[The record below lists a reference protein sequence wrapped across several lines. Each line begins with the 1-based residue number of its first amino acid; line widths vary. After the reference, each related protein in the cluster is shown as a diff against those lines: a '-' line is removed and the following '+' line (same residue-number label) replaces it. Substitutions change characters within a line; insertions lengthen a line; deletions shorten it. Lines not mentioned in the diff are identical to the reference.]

1 MERELAI
8 TALRTQGLTCD
19 VGSRIALR
27 FPQTWGMDIDVE
39 WIRQA
44 LAQNPDRTQRGLAE
58 AMGIDATGVSRMLKG
73 LRQLK
78 ANEVQ
83 KVREYFAKAS
93 KSDITSNLKSDEGMG
108 PLISAPLIKPT
119 DWPRDLPVYGVAVAG
134 SEGGIEFNGQVT
146 DYLRRPPRLQA
157 VIGAYAVYVHG
168 DSMSPWRKNGDAVYV
183 HPGLPCRVGDYVVV
197 QIRPERAG
205 DAPNAYIKELARRTE
220 RELRL
225 RQFNPPKEIT
235 IPVAKVLSIHRILDW
250 TELLGV

>member
-1 MERELAI
+1 
-8 TALRTQGLTCD
+8 
-19 VGSRIALR
+19 
-27 FPQTWGMDIDVE
+27 MDIDVE

-44 LAQNPDRTQRGLAE
+44 LARDPEKTQRGLAQ

-93 KSDITSNLKSDEGMG
+93 KSDITSDLKSDEGTL
-108 PLISAPLIKPT
+108 PLVSAPLIKPT
-119 DWPRDLPVYGVAVAG
+119 DWPRDLPAYGVAIAG
-134 SEGGIEFNGQVT
+134 TEGGIEFNGQVT

-157 VIGAYAVYVHG
+157 VKDAYAVYVHG

-197 QIRPERAG
+197 QLRPEHPG
-205 DAPNAYIKELARRTE
+205 EAPRAYIKELVRRTE
-220 RELRL
+220 KELRL
-225 RQFNPPKEIT
+225 RQFNPPKEIA
-235 IPVAKVLSIHRILDW
+235 IPTAKVHSIHRILDW
-250 TELLGV
+250 TELLGI